1 MKSNFFPISR
11 DDILD
16 RIEKAV
22 NDHFDIERQQFAH
35 NPMMLE
41 KLNGHIQR
49 VVAAAKYLYPDQRIV
64 QVAALAHD
72 LGRGQEFRRTGGFN
86 GLGPDSHH
94 QLGSRLF
101 LDLMNDAGI
110 PQGIETRAIFLVIR
124 AHGLHNLYIEGVQ
137 IAHPDLRHAETA
149 IINLNHAVSSIDD
162 ITNGAFAYEYLYREQ
177 QLNEKAR
184 SKNGFIPD
192 DNQWSKEVS
201 QKCVD
206 AFEGGLEFNRNAL
219 CRTYAEYNLFA
230 LFLAVRSLKVGD
242 KNAELVKYFLVQP
255 GSEFYYEGNVVTE
268 HPHPTGLA
276 AYEAICNRSMEPARA
291 AATMTFLK
299 NLLI

>member
-1 MKSNFFPISR
+1 MKNNLFPVCR

-16 RIEKAV
+16 RIEQAV
-22 NDHFDIERQQFAH
+22 NDYFAIERQQFAH
-35 NPMMLE
+35 TPMMLE
-41 KLNGHIQR
+41 KLDGHIQR
-49 VVAAAKYLYPDQRIV
+49 VTAAAKYLYPDQRIV
-64 QVAALAHD
+64 QVAALSHD

-86 GLGPDSHH
+86 GMGENSHN

-101 LDLMNDAGI
+101 LELMNDAGI
-110 PQGIETRAIFLVIR
+110 PQGVETRAIFLTIR
-124 AHGLHNLYIEGVQ
+124 CHGLHNLFIEGVQ
-137 IAHPDLRHAETA
+137 IAHPDLRHAEGD
-149 IINLNHAVSSIDD
+149 IINLNHAVSTIDD

-184 SKNGFIPD
+184 TKNGFIPD
-192 DNQWSKEVS
+192 ENQWSKEVS

-206 AFEGGLEFNRNAL
+206 AYETGLEFNRNAL

-230 LFLAVRSLKVGD
+230 LFLAIRNLKSGG
-242 KNAELVKYFLVQP
+242 KNAELIKYFLNQP
-255 GSEFYYEGNVVTE
+255 GSERYYDGDVLAD

-291 AATMTFLK
+291 QATMTFLK
-299 NLLI
+299 SLL